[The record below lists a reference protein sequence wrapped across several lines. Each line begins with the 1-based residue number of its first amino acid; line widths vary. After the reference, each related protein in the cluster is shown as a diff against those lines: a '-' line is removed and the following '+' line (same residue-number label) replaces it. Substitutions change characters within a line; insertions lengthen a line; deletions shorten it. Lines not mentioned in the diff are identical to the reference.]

1 MSGVKLVSPGRSA
14 HMKWLDEFRA
24 FILRG
29 NVIDLAVA
37 VVIGAA
43 FTAVVTSLV
52 ANIITPL
59 MAAIFGQPDFSDLKF
74 TINNSIFRYG
84 AFFNAVISFLIIA
97 AVVFFLVVKPL
108 NALMARMGRGAEAE
122 TPSRDCPYCM
132 SAIPVTATKCA
143 FCTSEVEPVPPPA
156 GAPAA

>member
-1 MSGVKLVSPGRSA
+1 MDAQRFAYPSGRSA
-14 HMKWLDEFRA
+14 HMRWIDEFRA

-59 MAAIFGQPDFSDLKF
+59 IAAIFGKPDFGGLTF
-74 TINNSIFRYG
+74 TINGSVFHYG
-84 AFFNAVISFLIIA
+84 AFLNAVISFLLIA
-97 AVVFFLVVKPL
+97 LVVFFLIVKPM
-108 NALMARMGRGAEAE
+108 NALMARMGRGGEAE
-122 TPSRDCPYCM
+122 TPSRECPY
-132 SAIPVTATKCA
+132 
-143 FCTSEVEPVPPPA
+143 
-156 GAPAA
+156 